1 MRSVVPVLVL
11 GLSAAAVSA
20 PLMATPA
27 AAQTIG
33 IDAGTYVNDP
43 LHTNV
48 LWKVDHFGLST
59 YIGRF
64 GDISATLELDPDDVT
79 RSKLTANVDPASV
92 DTHYPADDK
101 SFDDEIESDM
111 FLAVAKFPAATF
123 VSKSIEVT
131 GEKTGTVTGDLTLHG
146 KTHEETMD
154 VTFNTVV
161 NPHPV
166 SKLPTVGFS
175 GKMTFDRTKYGIDT
189 FAGPVGKDVTL
200 EIEAEF
206 VPKS

>member
-1 MRSVVPVLVL
+1 MRSIVPALVL
-11 GLSAAAVSA
+11 GLSASVLSA
-20 PLMATPA
+20 PALATSA
-27 AAQTIG
+27 AAQTID

-48 LWKVDHFGLST
+48 LWKVSHFGLST

-64 GDISATLELDPDDVT
+64 ADISVTLELDPDDVT

-101 SFDDEIESDM
+101 SFDDEIESEM
-111 FLAVAKFPAATF
+111 FLDAAKFPEAKF
-123 VSKSIEVT
+123 VSKSVEVT
-131 GEKTGTVTGDLTLHG
+131 GDKTGRVTGDLTLHG
-146 KTHEETMD
+146 QTHEETMD
-154 VTFNTVV
+154 VTYNTVV
-161 NPHPV
+161 KPHPV

-175 GKMTFDRTKYGIDT
+175 ATMTFDRTKYGIET

-206 VPKS
+206 VPKT